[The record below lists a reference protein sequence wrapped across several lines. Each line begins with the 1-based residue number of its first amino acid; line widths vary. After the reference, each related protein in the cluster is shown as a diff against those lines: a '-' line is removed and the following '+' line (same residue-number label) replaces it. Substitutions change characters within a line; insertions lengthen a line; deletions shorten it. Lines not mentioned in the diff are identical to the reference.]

1 MNWLNY
7 MDKKQTKISPEI
19 LDVDSSRKPISLDGK
34 KKKSHK
40 NTGYFFL
47 KLQSVFIFCLYCF
60 FFFISIHMNC
70 NSMIFS
76 RHHTIAIDK
85 LSLQCRQ

>member
-1 MNWLNY
+1 MTWLY
-7 MDKKQTKISPEI
+7 YTDEKQTKVSPEI
-19 LDVDSSRKPISLDGK
+19 LDVDSSRKPISLDDK
-34 KKKSHK
+34 KKFTQKH
-40 NTGYFFL
+40 GLFFL

>member
-34 KKKSHK
+34 RNSHK
-40 NTGYFFL
+40 NTGYFF
-47 KLQSVFIFCLYCF
+47 
-60 FFFISIHMNC
+60 
-70 NSMIFS
+70 
-76 RHHTIAIDK
+76 
-85 LSLQCRQ
+85 

>member
-1 MNWLNY
+1 MNWLY
-7 MDKKQTKISPEI
+7 CMDKKQTKISPEI

-34 KKKSHK
+34 RNHTKTRV
-40 NTGYFFL
+40 NFFL
-47 KLQSVFIFCLYCF
+47 KLQSFFLFFVCIV

>member
-34 KKKSHK
+34 KKNHTK
-40 NTGYFFL
+40 TR
-47 KLQSVFIFCLYCF
+47 V
-60 FFFISIHMNC
+60 IS
-70 NSMIFS
+70 F
-76 RHHTIAIDK
+76 
-85 LSLQCRQ
+85 